1 MTEPTQDREATAEVL
16 DALGAAAVGESP
28 RAPDAPTARGHRGR
42 PHRRDWLVAAAA
54 ALLLGTV
61 GVWWAAQGD
70 PVEQVA
76 GPDPTASSVPGP
88 PAVGDVDLEIEIGR
102 PSGPDGAMSA
112 TITNRGDRPAGLN
125 CVAWRLDRWDGR
137 EWQTVA
143 VSALWDQD
151 GRLALLDYRSM
162 IDCGDADAVQPGA
175 SVSRPLVPGWATRS
189 TGRSAVDRSG
199 VQVPEPLTPGTY
211 RLVLPAGP
219 SPTVQVE
226 EPITADARFVIGPDD
241 VPPTT
246 IPPDCEPVTRAELAE
261 LLGTSSTTPPST
273 LPGPTVPIA
282 APMVSRCDAGSG
294 EWSVGYEI
302 FEVDPSPSGAVEFGE
317 QVAVGDEA
325 HVDVSIERSG
335 RWVAEGYVR
344 VGDRAASIGLSSAA
358 SGPDTY
364 PPTDGAP
371 VRPAVRERAI
381 ALLSALAERL

>member
-1 MTEPTQDREATAEVL
+1 MTEPTNDREATAEVL

-28 RAPDAPTARGHRGR
+28 PPPDAPTARVHRGR
-42 PHRRDWLVAAAA
+42 PHRRNWLAAAA
-54 ALLLGTV
+54 AVVLLGTV
-61 GVWWAAQGD
+61 GVWWTARED

-76 GPDPTASSVPGP
+76 GPDPSASSVPGP
-88 PAVGDVDLEIEIGR
+88 PAAADVDLEIEIGR

-112 TITNRGDRPAGLN
+112 TITNRGDRPVWLDCA
-125 CVAWRLDRWDGR
+125 AWRLDRWDGR

-151 GRLALLDYRSM
+151 GRLAMLDYRR
-162 IDCGDADAVQPGA
+162 IDDCGGANDLRPGA
-175 SVSRPLVPGWATRS
+175 TVSRPLVPGWATRS
-189 TGRSAVDRSG
+189 TGRSTVDRSG

-246 IPPDCEPVTRAELAE
+246 VPPDCEPVTRAELAE
-261 LLGTSSTTPPST
+261 LLGTSSAAPPYT
-273 LPGPTVPIA
+273 LPGPTVPIT
-282 APMVSRCDAGSG
+282 APMVSRCVAESG

-302 FEVDPSPSGAVEFGE
+302 FEVDPAPSGDMAFGE
-317 QVAVGDEA
+317 EVAVGDDA
-325 HVDVSIERSG
+325 YVDVSIDRSG
-335 RWVAEGYVR
+335 LGGAEGYVR

-371 VRPAVRERAI
+371 VLPVVRERAI